1 MKSQAKR
8 IVLGVT
14 GSVAAYKAAE
24 LLRLLVK
31 AGHDVRVVQTPS
43 SLNFIGETTF
53 RALSGN
59 AVFSDQFSPDGET
72 ALAHIDLADSD
83 LLVIAPATANT
94 IGKMAAGIADNLL
107 LSLYL
112 AARCPVVVCPAMN
125 SGMWS
130 HPAVRA
136 NMEKL
141 FERDVTIVS
150 PEKGALA
157 CGTEGEGRLA
167 EPEKISAVVDQIV
180 NKQDEVGILSADG
193 RGDFTGRRILIT
205 AGATREPIDT
215 VRFVSNRSSGRMGT
229 ALAEAAR
236 ERGAEVTVVAANLSV
251 SEIPQVRYL
260 QVSTNDELTEV
271 LHREFAEHD
280 ILIMA
285 AAVAD
290 YGVSSAEAT
299 GKLEREGKNDL
310 QLTPTSDIVRSLG
323 VAGSRRLKVGFAA
336 EYGSD
341 KLERARCKLKD
352 KNLDIIVFN
361 DISRADIG
369 FESDDNEIVIMAT
382 GQEDLFVDK
391 TSKKECAHR
400 ILDQIKILQP

>member
-1 MKSQAKR
+1 MKSQVKR

-24 LLRLLVK
+24 LTRLLVK

-43 SLNFIGETTF
+43 SLNFVGETTF

-59 AVFSDQFSPDGET
+59 PVFSDQFSADGET
-72 ALAHIDLADSD
+72 ALAHIDLAHSD

-107 LSLYL
+107 LSIYL

-130 HPAVRA
+130 HPAVRS

-150 PEKGALA
+150 PEKGPLA
-157 CGTEGEGRLA
+157 CGAGGEGRLA
-167 EPEKISAVVDQIV
+167 DPEKIALVVDQIV
-180 NKQDEVGILSADG
+180 NKSNEAGRLLTDE
-193 RGDFTGRRILIT
+193 RRDFTGKRILIT

-215 VRFVSNRSSGRMGT
+215 VRFVSNRSSGRMGS

-236 ERGAEVTVVAANLSV
+236 ERGAEVTVVAANLSI
-251 SEIPQVRYL
+251 SEIPGVNYIR
-260 QVSTNDELTEV
+260 VSTNDELTEA
-271 LHREFAEHD
+271 LHREFEKHD

-290 YGVSSAEAT
+290 YRVSSAMTT
-299 GKLEREGKNDL
+299 GKLEREEKNDL

-323 VAGSRRLKVGFAA
+323 VAGSRCLKVGFAA
-336 EYGSD
+336 EYGRD

-352 KNLDIIVFN
+352 KNLDAIIFN
-361 DISRADIG
+361 DISRSDIG
-369 FESDDNEIVIMAT
+369 FESGDNEIVIMAP

-391 TSKKECAHR
+391 TSKEECAHR
-400 ILDQIKILQP
+400 ILDQIKVLQP